1 MNSFLKSILFVTSLS
16 LISACAKLEASE
28 GKVSEE
34 LRLTLTI
41 EEDYDTKTCRGSK
54 DGNIYHTLWQSG
66 DRISLNGV
74 SSAALESEQAGQR
87 KASFVFRGGLAA
99 PFNILYPATDSPD
112 MVNFPAEQNYHEDSF
127 DPAAA
132 PMWAS
137 SSVYADMS
145 LRHLSSLV
153 RLSLKDAEGAV
164 LSGVTLCAMGG
175 EQISGEFRLG
185 TDAEGRFTGEIEP
198 AGGST
203 NVTMTFGDGG
213 LQLSSEPTFIYIA
226 IPAGDYSNGFKATLW
241 STDGKAMMLSFFG
254 GGKRTIAPAKVLEF
268 PNVEFVPDGADVLHV
283 RNAADFAR
291 LSSTEAKTV
300 YIHNDIDMTG
310 VSWKGCG
317 SGFDGV
323 IDGMGHVVKGITTK
337 TFIQKAVSDCD
348 LTIKNLTFTGCTNTI
363 LTFGGGKLTLENCRF
378 IGNTAANV
386 PVLSVPSSA
395 TSGGIT
401 IARCDF
407 IGNATKSTSSNQA
420 AVTIQGQ
427 IPVYLSS
434 CRFIDNLG
442 SNFGSAIH
450 FAKAANSTLALNNCL
465 FWGNRNSASS
475 DPVPLNVSSE
485 NFIMI
490 NSTVIQSIAGYRHTI
505 RCGASGGMDKAFMAN
520 NIVHNINASGD
531 CFYTAATT
539 YFLRSE
545 GYNQYG
551 KTCLELSSGVSLGE
565 TYSWTKTGGAPGT
578 NDNAVGVPEDFTAP
592 TEENGYLW
600 SWEMPA
606 DKEQYLPTTAQI
618 ESLLTSDPV
627 LGGSD
632 GVGTAFVNWLKSVSV
647 KDHNA
652 LETDCYGNLRNA
664 SGLWPGCYQKQEAGI

>member
-1 MNSFLKSILFVTSLS
+1 MNSFIKSILVVTSLL
-16 LISACAKLEASE
+16 LISACSKVEMSE
-28 GKVSEE
+28 GKVNEE
-34 LRLTLTI
+34 LRLTI
-41 EEDYDTKTCRGSK
+41 AIKEDYDTKTCLGSK
-54 DGNIYHTLWQSG
+54 EGNLYRTLWQSG

-74 SSAALESEQAGQR
+74 SSAALESAQAGQR
-87 KASFVFRGGLAA
+87 MASFVFRGGLAA

-153 RLSLKDAEGAV
+153 RLSLKEATGGTV
-164 LSGVTLCAMGG
+164 LGSISLCSMGG
-175 EQISGEFRLG
+175 EPVCGEFRLK
-185 TDAEGRFTGEIEP
+185 TDGEGLFTGELE
-198 AGGST
+198 AVETSADLKL
-203 NVTMTFGDGG
+203 NFGEGG
-213 LQLSSEPTFIYIA
+213 LALSASPRYIYIA
-226 IPAGDYSNGFKATLW
+226 IPAGKYSDGFKATLR
-241 STDGKAMMLSFFG
+241 STDGRSMMLSFFSG
-254 GGKRTIAPAKVLEF
+254 QSRVIAPAKVLEF
-268 PNVEFVPDGADVLHV
+268 PVVEFVPDGDEVLHV
-283 RNAADFAR
+283 WEVADFLK
-291 LSSTEAKTV
+291 LSSTGAKKV
-300 YIHNDIDMTG
+300 FIHNDIDMSG

-317 SGFDGV
+317 TGFDGV
-323 IDGMGHVVKGITTK
+323 IDGMGHCVKGIAAK
-337 TFIQKAVSDCD
+337 SFIQKASSDCD
-348 LTIKNLTFTGCTNTI
+348 LTIRNLTFTGSSNTI
-363 LTFGGGKLTLENCRF
+363 ITFGGGKLNLENCRF
-378 IGNTAANV
+378 IDNSAANV

-395 TSGGIT
+395 VSGSIRVS
-401 IARCDF
+401 RCDF
-407 IGNATKSTSSNQA
+407 ISNATKSTTSSQA

-427 IPVYLSS
+427 IPVYFSS

-450 FAKAANSTLALNNCL
+450 FSKAENSTLALNNCL
-465 FWGNRNSASS
+465 FWGNRNSATS

-520 NIVHNINASGD
+520 NIVHNINSSGD

-551 KTCLELSSGVSLGE
+551 KTCQELSSGVSLGE
-565 TYSWTKTGGAPGT
+565 TYSWTKTGGTPGT

-632 GVGTAFVNWLKSVSV
+632 GVGTVFINWLKSVRV
-647 KDHNA
+647 GEHNA
-652 LETDCYGNLRNA
+652 LETDVNGSLRDA
-664 SGLWPGCYQKQEAGI
+664 KGIWPGCYQK